1 MDNLEILKMLFI
13 QNFNMEMVASDLIDM
28 IAPKKLEKYI
38 YQKFKD
44 EFDIEELEKL
54 DTSEV
59 LDYIQE
65 IWEIEIVE
73 SDDLAE
79 NILFE
84 ISNVIDEYSREYYK
98 TENEQEKK
106 RIRDIVKGL
115 EETKE
120 IIYNELRKMDKK
132 ENKIFVVTENW
143 EIKYGDKG
151 ANATTFSNL
160 EKAKEHFE
168 LLKKNYLVDF
178 ESEHL
183 QLTDNENSFFG
194 INGMNGEYFEIT
206 IEKQEIK

>member
-1 MDNLEILKMLFI
+1 MEKKFMCIKDL
-13 QNFNMEMVASDLIDM
+13 QNG
-28 IAPKKLEKYI
+28 
-38 YQKFKD
+38 KFGVGHCMSVEEWREQAMQWAEND
-44 EFDIEELEKL
+44 GDSETYYELEKL

-59 LDYIQE
+59 LDYVRE
-65 IWEIEIVE
+65 IWELEIVE

-132 ENKIFVVTENW
+132 ENKIMEGV
-143 EIKYGDKG
+143 
-151 ANATTFSNL
+151 
-160 EKAKEHFE
+160 
-168 LLKKNYLVDF
+168 KNG
-178 ESEHL
+178 
-183 QLTDNENSFFG
+183 N
-194 INGMNGEYFEIT
+194 
-206 IEKQEIK
+206 

>member
-1 MDNLEILKMLFI
+1 MEKKFMCIKDL
-13 QNFNMEMVASDLIDM
+13 QNGNFGVGHCMSVEEWRGQAMEWAENDGDS
-28 IAPKKLEKYI
+28 ETY
-38 YQKFKD
+38 
-44 EFDIEELEKL
+44 EELEKL

-59 LDYIQE
+59 LDYIRE

-84 ISNVIDEYSREYYK
+84 ISNVIDDYSREYDK
-98 TENEQEKK
+98 LEDEKEKK

-115 EETKE
+115 EETRE

-143 EIKYGDKG
+143 ETKYGDKG

-183 QLTDNENSFFG
+183 QLTDNENSFVG
-194 INGMNGEYFEIT
+194 INGVNGEYFEIV

>member
-1 MDNLEILKMLFI
+1 
-13 QNFNMEMVASDLIDM
+13 MER
-28 IAPKKLEKYI
+28 KYI
-38 YQKFKD
+38 CIKD
-44 EFDIEELEKL
+44 LQNGNFGVGYSMTIEEWRGQAMEWAENDGDSETYEELEKL

-59 LDYIQE
+59 LDYIRE
-65 IWEIEIVE
+65 IWELEIVE
-73 SDDLAE
+73 SDNLAE

-84 ISNVIDEYSREYYK
+84 ISNVIDDYSREYYK

-115 EETKE
+115 EETRE

-143 EIKYGDKG
+143 ETKYGDKG

-183 QLTDNENSFFG
+183 QLTDNENSFVG
-194 INGMNGEYFEIT
+194 INGMNGEYFEIV
-206 IEKQEIK
+206 IKKQEIK